1 LRLNEFDLIRTRIQ
15 ERGGSGRPL
24 AGTR

>member
-15 ERGGSGRPL
+15 ARGGSGRPL
-24 AGTR
+24 AGTQ